1 MTVAEIRKALEKCED
16 DEVVLA
22 ALEMTEQQKAE
33 AMTEPHFEMLTLS
46 KIYTTVTGPKLLVTR

>member
-33 AMTEPHFEMLTLS
+33 VMTEPHFEMLTLS